1 MTPFSTRQSARLAR
15 KDFLANDN
23 ALVEVFKE
31 LEKRGAIVMDS
42 ATATKLFDALEDK
55 AEAELNSKVE
65 DYVNIESAEEE
76 EPEQPPKKTRRA
88 TRASATAANEA
99 KSEKSE
105 GKKPSKKNLKHTPST
120 NVPSSRRKNAGSP
133 KKARSLGDS

>member
-1 MTPFSTRQSARLAR
+1 MAPFSTRQSARLAR

-42 ATATKLFDALEDK
+42 ATATKLFDAIEDTQ
-55 AEAELNSKVE
+55 AELNSKVE
-65 DYVNIESAEEE
+65 DHVNIDSEEEE

-105 GKKPSKKNLKHTPST
+105 GKKPSKKSRKHTRSS
-120 NVPSSRRKNAGSP
+120 NVPSSPRKNGTP

>member
-1 MTPFSTRQSARLAR
+1 MAPFSTRQSARLAR

-42 ATATKLFDALEDK
+42 ATATKLFDACKDVRSVISHFRIEDK
-55 AEAELNSKVE
+55 AKAELNFNMKDDV
-65 DYVNIESAEEE
+65 DIESEEEEE

-88 TRASATAANEA
+88 TRASVTAANEA
-99 KSEKSE
+99 KSENS
-105 GKKPSKKNLKHTPST
+105 P
-120 NVPSSRRKNAGSP
+120 RKNGSP
-133 KKARSLGDS
+133 RKARSLGDS

>member
-1 MTPFSTRQSARLAR
+1 MAPFSTRQSARLAR

-31 LEKRGAIVMDS
+31 LEKRGAFVMDS
-42 ATATKLFDALEDK
+42 ATATKLFDALEDTQ
-55 AEAELNSKVE
+55 AELNSKVE
-65 DYVNIESAEEE
+65 DHVNIESEEE
-76 EPEQPPKKTRRA
+76 EEAEQPPKKTRRA
-88 TRASATAANEA
+88 TRASVTAANEA

-105 GKKPSKKNLKHTPST
+105 GKKPSKKNLKRTRST